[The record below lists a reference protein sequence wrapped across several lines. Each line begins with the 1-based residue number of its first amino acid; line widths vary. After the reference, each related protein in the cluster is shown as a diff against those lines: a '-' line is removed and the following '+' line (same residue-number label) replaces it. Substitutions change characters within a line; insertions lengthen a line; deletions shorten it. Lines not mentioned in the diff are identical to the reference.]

1 MQTAFCRLSPTWAT
15 QPRQTAARLKPHG
28 YRQTLAMFMAIAHL
42 CSYPTP
48 PWQCAAHLPRG
59 AARQLHARGA
69 AQCWPVI
76 ATAISFT
83 GHSRIL
89 ITHLLYPTSVCS
101 LALTEKRTRLFRC
114 ELFSYDVP
122 TLGDS
127 QELGVCARE
136 RTALNV
142 PSDIC
147 YKHMLQTTLERSS
160 VLRWGFGLIHACFVE
175 ATQPY
180 LSPFPMEA
188 GQMWGPFFP
197 ICLES
202 SLLLLP
208 LHSASLLPAQKVV
221 PTP

>member
-1 MQTAFCRLSPTWAT
+1 
-15 QPRQTAARLKPHG
+15 
-28 YRQTLAMFMAIAHL
+28 MAIAHL

-136 RTALNV
+136 RTTLNV